1 PDLVEPASRLSVEAL
16 RDRMASVPNLVLLDV
31 RNPGE
36 VALGMLPGA
45 VHISLPALLN
55 RLDELDP
62 VMPTVVY
69 CAGGY
74 RSSIAASMLRSHG
87 FADVSDLLGG
97 YTAWLAAMP
106 MSGAGAGA

>member
-1 PDLVEPASRLSVEAL
+1 
-16 RDRMASVPNLVLLDV
+16 
-31 RNPGE
+31 
-36 VALGMLPGA
+36 
-45 VHISLPALLN
+45 
-55 RLDELDP
+55 
-62 VMPTVVY
+62 